1 MAKTLASNQSIGIQR
16 RTLTDAQCS
25 KLFMIPTIVVLIM
38 LTIFPLVYS
47 LVISFFNWNLLSNS
61 PMEFIAFDNYVD
73 IFTDPTYQKA
83 LGITFVYTGAS
94 VFFEIILGVMLALL
108 AYQGAFGTRILRTV
122 VISAM
127 VISPVVVG
135 TAWRLMYNEGYGLI
149 NYILDQVG
157 IGGYP
162 FLSDNKT
169 VLPAIIL
176 ADIWEWTPLVFVIVL
191 AGLQGVST
199 DILEAAS
206 ADGANAWQKFWKI
219 IIPCIAPSIVFAL
232 LLRIMESFK
241 SYDLIYTMT
250 GGGPG
255 TASQNINVL
264 MYKTAFRYYDLS
276 LTAAMAVISL
286 IIVNIIAGFLLK
298 LNAKVAK

>member
-1 MAKTLASNQSIGIQR
+1 MTQKHNPSRSLARSRSLN
-16 RTLTDAQCS
+16 DAQCS
-25 KLFMIPTIVVLIM
+25 RLFMLPAVVALLM
-38 LTIFPLVYS
+38 LTIFPIVYS
-47 LVISFFNWNLLSNS
+47 LFISVYDWNLLSKDS
-61 PMEFIAFDNYVD
+61 FVFIGLENYKE
-73 IFTDPTYQKA
+73 ILSDPTYRKA
-83 LGITFVYTGAS
+83 LGITFLYTGVS
-94 VFFEIILGVMLALL
+94 VAIEIVLGVALAVL

-149 NYILDQVG
+149 NYILDEIG

-162 FLSDNKT
+162 FLADAKT
-169 VLPAIIL
+169 VLGAIIV
-176 ADIWEWTPLVFVIVL
+176 ADIWEWTPLVFVIIL

-206 ADGANAWQKFWKI
+206 VDGTNSWQRFWKI
-219 IIPCIAPSIVFAL
+219 VLPCIAPSVVFAV

-276 LTAAMAVISL
+276 LAAAMAVISL
-286 IIVNIIAGFLLK
+286 VIVNVISSFLLK
-298 LNAKVAK
+298 VNAKVAK